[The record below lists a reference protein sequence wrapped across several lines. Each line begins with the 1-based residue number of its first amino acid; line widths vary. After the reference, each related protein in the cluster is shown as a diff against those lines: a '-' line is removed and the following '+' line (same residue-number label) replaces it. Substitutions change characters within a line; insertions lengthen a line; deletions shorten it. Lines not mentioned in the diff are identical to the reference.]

1 MLATLALALVAQPMS
16 APEVGKVAPAFSLT
30 SAKGESHSLA
40 DFKGK
45 VVVLEWVNY
54 GCPFVK
60 KHYTSG
66 TMQALQ
72 KSATDRKVV
81 WLQICSS
88 APGTQGYLEAED
100 ALKANKERKVASTAY
115 LFDGDGKV
123 GKLYAAKTTP
133 QMFVIDGEGVLRYQ
147 GAIDDKASA
156 DLDSLKEA
164 KPLTA
169 LAIDAVLAGKEP
181 EVAASQPY
189 GCGVKYKD

>member
-1 MLATLALALVAQPMS
+1 MLATLALALAVQPMS
-16 APEVGKVAPAFSLT
+16 APEVGKAAPAFSLT
-30 SAKGESHSLA
+30 SAKGESHSLS

-60 KHYTSG
+60 KHYGTG

-88 APGTQGYLEAED
+88 APGAQGYYEAAD
-100 ALKANKERKVASTAY
+100 ALKANEERKVASTAY
-115 LFDGDGKV
+115 LFDADGKV

-133 QMFVIDGEGVLRYQ
+133 QMFVIDAEGVLRYQ
-147 GAIDDKASA
+147 GAIDDKNSA
-156 DLDSLKEA
+156 DPATVKTA

-169 LAIDAVLAGKEP
+169 LAIDSVLAGKDP
-181 EVAASQPY
+181 EVTASQPY